1 MVNAIS
7 ILLLGVLFV
16 SSIASATTTARFNRD
31 TIRQNETVELI
42 IESDQPSIKEGAE
55 LDVLE
60 KDFRIIS
67 RRRDTNVTVING
79 KSQLVHRWRAQLS
92 PLSVGSFGVG
102 PIKVDSEESN
112 RLRLTVLPEAEQ
124 PDGGEEVFI
133 ELEIDKESVYVQQQ
147 ILLTANLFISVR
159 LIDGSLADPN
169 PANAIVRRLGKDV
182 RYEAMRGGRSYSVYQ
197 RNFAVIPQ
205 QSGELLI
212 PALQFEGLV
221 DDPGSSSSG
230 IFNPL
235 FSQGRRISASTKATK
250 VKVKPPAAD
259 FRGKTW
265 LPSDQVTIK
274 EELTND
280 IELVVGQPITRKI
293 RLTGVNVTAE
303 QLPEPEI
310 EEVAGIKSYPDQSRL
325 VTEDSKTGVVG
336 SLSIDIA
343 MIGSTPGE
351 VTLPEIS
358 VPWWNTVT
366 DQMETAV
373 LPSRVVRVLGGALD
387 DDKTVQNNLVEE
399 NNVAQ
404 SEQTVIAEFAESG
417 DRSLAE
423 PQIWK
428 WLAMLMAGLW
438 FVTLGLLIWFYRNP
452 ERQSQAK
459 EPERRTPDLAV
470 YYERI
475 QEACRKDDPVAARST
490 LLDWGRNRFGK
501 PVSLQQIGELVEAKE
516 EKAIAFQEELE
527 LLDKVLFSTSST
539 SGWRGGEM
547 WRLFEFVSAES
558 VSGREQASTKLP
570 PLYPLASLAK

>member
-274 EELTND
+274 EELTDD

>member
-7 ILLLGVLFV
+7 ILLLGILFV